1 MSDRDPTKAYLDC
14 PCCYESYRDVPTIP
28 EGPPD
33 PEYPDERPVWWDD
46 QRATCRECGCLVGVE
61 ADGERADAKVI
72 EGCAAWLALYPDPW
86 EDA

>member
-1 MSDRDPTKAYLDC
+1 MSDRDPTKAWAR
-14 PCCYESYRDVPTIP
+14 PCGSRSSRGSPGTIP

-86 EDA
+86 RDA